1 MDDIIFPEMNVNAT
15 PDEMRAW
22 RCEMAVILSEMLD
35 RSRAMEEAAKKKK
48 AAKYGNLGERNLA

>member
-22 RCEMAVILSEMLD
+22 RCEIAVILNEMLD
-35 RSRAMEEAAKKKK
+35 RSKAMEKEAKEKAAAKKK
-48 AAKYGNLGERNLA
+48 